1 MTNTIPR
8 NIRQE
13 FEKKI
18 RRGIFNPVARRLPE
32 DIREDRL
39 QDVIAQV
46 WEMYQRYA
54 ERGELLDDAILVH
67 SAHLRATDASRHF
80 VPCEGYQRKRD
91 VLDPRNYMEGRVEVL
106 HFDDVN
112 DDPED
117 TSIDLGFA
125 ELDSSNPTRRII
137 SGISLNEWLDTLGP
151 DDRELIELR
160 AAGYDLDEIA
170 EKLGTSRFAVCRRV
184 KELGLSLAE
193 HAGLQNMVRRKRP
206 NGTDTIEEAVPES
219 GVPESGVRAKV
230 TRGRQ
235 KKVVASPASHKPS
248 RRVWR
253 AA

>member
-1 MTNTIPR
+1 MTTTIPTDL
-8 NIRQE
+8 RQE
-13 FEKKI
+13 FEMKI

-67 SAHLRATDASRHF
+67 AAYLRATDPSRHF

-91 VLDPRNYMEGRVEVL
+91 VLDPRNYMEGSVEVL
-106 HFDDVN
+106 HFEDVADDV
-112 DDPED
+112 ED

-125 ELDSSNPTRRII
+125 ELENSNPTRRII
-137 SGISLNEWLDTLGP
+137 SALSLNEWLGSQ
-151 DDRELIELR
+151 DRELIELR

-170 EKLGTSRFAVCRRV
+170 GRLRISRFEVCRRV
-184 KELGLSLAE
+184 KKLGLSLAE
-193 HAGLQNMVRRKRP
+193 HAGMQDMVRRRRP
-206 NGTDTIEEAVPES
+206 NGADAIEEEDELTPES
-219 GVPESGVRAKV
+219 GVPESGVRAK
-230 TRGRQ
+230 RGRPRKAQ
-235 KKVVASPASHKPS
+235 APLATTQSRPS
-248 RRVWR
+248 RRVRR